1 MRVYVCALLITIVG
15 CAIFYLRVRFAKSN
29 KKPSVFINIT
39 LSENEQ
45 QEYTEAAKKCQK
57 INSPV
62 LNEPFN
68 QIVMDGAYLV
78 CKDAFRI
85 NDKVVEGSGY
95 CVR

>member
-45 QEYTEAAKKCQK
+45 Q
-57 INSPV
+57 
-62 LNEPFN
+62 
-68 QIVMDGAYLV
+68 G
-78 CKDAFRI
+78 RI
-85 NDKVVEGSGY
+85 SD
-95 CVR
+95 